1 MNCYEIYMWG
11 GEDLGWFRCGEVD
24 ADNPAQAYNIAR
36 VWFGAKGVYSVRPAG
51 VEALTH
57 DHEFAGTY

>member
-1 MNCYEIYMWG
+1 MNFYEIYKWG
-11 GEDLGWFRCGEVD
+11 GEELGWFRCGEVD
-24 ADNPAQAYNIAR
+24 ADNPGQAYNIAR

-57 DHEFAGTY
+57 EHELSGAV